1 MCLVCLQAPCD
12 NGSKIQNYVLQWDE
26 VVTPFQIFHSV
37 PNVWVGMLLHANKLC
52 SLAHAVIVLV
62 IMCVFQNASIL
73 ACAFILL
80 FFFPVMV
87 PDSWTITVPVKAGN
101 VPHGCFPFSFFSFL
115 LETESN
121 M

>member
-37 PNVWVGMLLHANKLC
+37 PNVWMGMLLHANKLC

-62 IMCVFQNASIL
+62 IIV
-73 ACAFILL
+73 LL
-80 FFFPVMV
+80 FFFYFFPVMV
-87 PDSWTITVPVKAGN
+87 PDSCTITVPVKAGN